1 MAILSI
7 TILRHSA
14 FQQYFSFCI
23 IYCYAK
29 KEKNMKFIYRALKPG
44 GEEINGD
51 IEAPDEQT
59 AKKEIRNFGLF
70 PIKISP

>member
-1 MAILSI
+1 
-7 TILRHSA
+7 
-14 FQQYFSFCI
+14 
-23 IYCYAK
+23 
-29 KEKNMKFIYRALKPG
+29 MKYIYRALKPG